1 MKQIYAFENKTVYE
15 KYEHDIEML
24 NAKFDRYKNILIR
37 EFELMELPKAI
48 VWTSSEHATTVFSRF
63 PVPAFTN
70 QDTIYMTPSVDE
82 WREFYLSQ
90 LEGFSG
96 HIERLVN

>member
-1 MKQIYAFENKTVYE
+1 MKQIYAFENKTEYE
-15 KYEHDIEML
+15 KYERDIEML

-48 VWTSSEHATTVFSRF
+48 VWTSSEHATTVFSRR

-70 QDTIYMTPSVDE
+70 QDTIYMTPSVAE

-90 LEGFSG
+90 LE
-96 HIERLVN
+96 EEELPL